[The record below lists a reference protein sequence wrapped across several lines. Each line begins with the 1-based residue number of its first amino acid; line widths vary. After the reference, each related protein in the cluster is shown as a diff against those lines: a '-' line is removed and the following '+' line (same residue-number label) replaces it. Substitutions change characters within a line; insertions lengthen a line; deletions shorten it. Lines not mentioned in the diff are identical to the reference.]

1 MVHPILAINAHR
13 IVTIA
18 QIVLNASYVLQGFS
32 SNLLIFFV
40 ILHVK
45 LDSMRML
52 QQELV
57 ILAILNVRHVLAL
70 LTVLIVS
77 LHTFSLMRINV
88 FPTVLQAITKTLQ
101 LTLVFFVLLNALT
114 ASILRFVSLAK
125 VHSS

>member
-1 MVHPILAINAHR
+1 MLYQILAINAHQT
-13 IVTIA
+13 VTIA

-70 LTVLIVS
+70 LTVLIV
-77 LHTFSLMRINV
+77 LLDTF
-88 FPTVLQAITKTLQ
+88 
-101 LTLVFFVLLNALT
+101 
-114 ASILRFVSLAK
+114 
-125 VHSS
+125 